1 MRLPRIRRRWVLPG
15 VLAALLVLVIGAGAG
30 AAFEADTVSNYWQG
44 LWWALS
50 LMTTVGFINGPPHT
64 VLGAVTSGVLM
75 IAGFLLLSLISASL
89 AALFVRED
97 EEPAER
103 GERDRDTE
111 ILALLHRI
119 EQRLEDLERGSR
131 R

>member
-50 LMTTVGFINGPPHT
+50 LMTTVGFINGPPRP
-64 VLGAVTSGVLM
+64 A
-75 IAGFLLLSLISASL
+75 LSPAPAPLSACRP
-89 AALFVRED
+89 AACR
-97 EEPAER
+97 PCGR
-103 GERDRDTE
+103 
-111 ILALLHRI
+111 
-119 EQRLEDLERGSR
+119 
-131 R
+131 